1 MTAQKSAGGAPLPR
15 KRLDCR
21 AKCCGTGLAK
31 PSRMA
36 RRFTRQL
43 GLDRLEWRTC
53 WKSLDFWLTVGSLL
67 LPFGFLLLLLPRHP
81 LRVTLRRSRT

>member
-1 MTAQKSAGGAPLPR
+1 MTRG
-15 KRLDCR
+15 
-21 AKCCGTGLAK
+21 
-31 PSRMA
+31 
-36 RRFTRQL
+36 FTRRL

-53 WKSLDFWLTVGSLL
+53 WRSLDFWLTVASVL

>member
-1 MTAQKSAGGAPLPR
+1 MPR
-15 KRLDCR
+15 RII
-21 AKCCGTGLAK
+21 
-31 PSRMA
+31 
-36 RRFTRQL
+36 RQL

-53 WKSLDFWLTVGSLL
+53 WKSLDFWLTVASVL